1 MKNNGLFFF
10 NFQNTNKIFNIPVFI
25 LFSPQLH
32 ANGKYYSPTQVPM
45 HTRTN
50 VNQYTVHTENPRLHD
65 EYLQSVNASE
75 YPALADRLTVTN
87 EHCTQGWSA
96 WEVTQPAVTD
106 RAQL

>member
-1 MKNNGLFFF
+1 MVFFFF
-10 NFQNTNKIFNIPVFI
+10 NFQNTNKILNIPVFI

-45 HTRTN
+45 HTRTT

>member
-1 MKNNGLFFF
+1 M
-10 NFQNTNKIFNIPVFI
+10 
-25 LFSPQLH
+25 
-32 ANGKYYSPTQVPM
+32 
-45 HTRTN
+45 
-50 VNQYTVHTENPRLHD
+50 VHTENPRLHD